1 MRQIKTTDLA
11 LICNLRSDARTTLT
25 ELSKRTKVPIS
36 TVFDKLR
43 NYENKFILKHTTLLD
58 FNKFGFFARANVIL
72 KVGKKQV
79 ESIREYL
86 SNHPNVNCLYKINN
100 GFDFQVE
107 LIFKHMQYLEEF
119 LDQLSSKFIIRQK
132 VVYYLL
138 DDIKRESFMT
148 DLQSSQLMI
157 LN

>member
-1 MRQIKTTDLA
+1 MGIIKTTDLA

-25 ELSKRTKVPIS
+25 ELSRRTKVPIS

-43 NYENKFILKHTTLLD
+43 NYENRFILKHTALLD
-58 FNKFGFFARANVIL
+58 FNKFGFFARAHVIL
-72 KVGKKQV
+72 KVGKRQV
-79 ESIREYL
+79 ELVKRYL
-86 SNHPNVNCLYKINN
+86 SEHPNVNCLYKINN

-107 LIFKHMQYLEEF
+107 LIFRHMNHLEDF
-119 LDQLSSKFIIRQK
+119 LDTLCSKFTIRQK

-148 DLQSSQLMI
+148 NLQTSQLV
-157 LN
+157 LYN